1 MLPEEILAL
10 KNDLIGYANFA
21 EKMIG
26 RALEGLIKK
35 DKALLQEV
43 KEKDEPKANS
53 LDISIEE
60 KCTLVIAKFQPAAK
74 DLRTILKILQMNNDL
89 ERIADHAENIAE
101 SALFLIEKP
110 PVKPLIDIP
119 KMSEIATSMLRD
131 SIDSFIHEDADLAQN
146 VRDRDNII
154 DSLRDQVAR
163 ELVTYM
169 ISDPS
174 TIQRAF
180 QLMRV
185 ASSLERIAD
194 LSTNICEDVVYIVEG
209 KVIKHQIDKI

>member
-1 MLPEEILAL
+1 MLPEEILTL

-21 EKMIG
+21 EKMIEK
-26 RALEGLIKK
+26 ALKGLVNK

-101 SALFLIEKP
+101 SALFLIERP

-119 KMSEIATSMLRD
+119 KMSEIAVGMLRD

-185 ASSLERIAD
+185 ANSLERIAD
-194 LSTNICEDVVYIVEG
+194 LSTNICEDIVYIVEG